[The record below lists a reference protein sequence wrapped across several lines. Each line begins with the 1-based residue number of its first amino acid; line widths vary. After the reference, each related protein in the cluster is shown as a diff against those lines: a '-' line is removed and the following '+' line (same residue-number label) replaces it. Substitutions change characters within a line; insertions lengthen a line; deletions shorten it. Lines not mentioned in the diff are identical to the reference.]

1 MPEGEPGRYMDP
13 LTKDALTN
21 ASKLVVLKK
30 TGDVLLKDT
39 YTKLVKP
46 DGVFNGGLGASP
58 KGLRGGPSI

>member
-1 MPEGEPGRYMDP
+1 MDP